1 MTVADQPSFPFRRT
15 ALFAVSALASLLP
28 AARAADWPQ
37 WRGPGRDGVVP
48 GFQAPATWSAASFVK
63 QWSLAVGEGH
73 ASPIVVGDRVYQ
85 FSREGDREVMRC
97 LALADGKPLWR
108 DAYAAPYSMNLA
120 ARGHG
125 KGPKATPAVADGR
138 VFALGIAGALSAYD
152 AATGRVLWRKT
163 FAGEFKHTA
172 PDFGA
177 ATSPLVDG
185 DVVIVHVGGEDQ
197 GALTAFDTATGAV
210 RWRWTGDGPA
220 YASPVIA
227 TFGGIRQLVTQSQER
242 CLALSPADGRLLWE
256 IPFSTSYDQNSVTPI
271 VAGDLV
277 VFGGVGKP
285 TFAVKVSGTS
295 AVRVWE
301 ARDITLYMSTPV
313 LSGPRLFGMTDKHKG
328 SLFSLDLATG
338 RVLWKTEGKLGAN
351 AALLDLGSAVL
362 VAAEP
367 GYVSVHAKA
376 GDTLPELAKIKVGDS
391 PLWAHPAV
399 AGQRLLFKDAGALH
413 VYAVAG
419 AK

>member
-1 MTVADQPSFPFRRT
+1 MTVPAQPTSSIRRT

-48 GFQAPATWSAASFVK
+48 GFQAPAAWSAASFVK

-242 CLALSPADGRLLWE
+242 CLAISPADGRLLWE

-399 AGQRLLFKDAGALH
+399 AGQRLLFKDAGTLH

>member
-1 MTVADQPSFPFRRT
+1 MTPPSIPRSHIFLGAAT
-15 ALFAVSALASLLP
+15 AAALFAATL
-28 AARAADWPQ
+28 RAADWPQ
-37 WRGPGRDGVVP
+37 WRGPARDGVVP
-48 GFQAPATWSAASFVK
+48 GFQAPATWSPASFVK
-63 QWSLAVGEGH
+63 SWSLPVGEGH
-73 ASPIVVGDRVYQ
+73 ASPVVVGDRVYQ
-85 FSREGDREVMRC
+85 FAREGDDEVMRC
-97 LALADGKPLWR
+97 LALADGKLLWR

-125 KGPKATPAVADGR
+125 KGPKATPAVAGGR

-152 AATGRVLWRKT
+152 AATGKVLWRKT
-163 FAGEFKHTA
+163 FAGDFKRTS

-185 DVVIVHVGGEDQ
+185 DLVIVHVGGEDQ

-242 CLALSPADGRLLWE
+242 CLALSPADGKLLWE
-256 IPFSTSYDQNSVTPI
+256 IPFTTSYDQNSVTPV
-271 VAGDLV
+271 VAGDHV
-277 VFGGVGKP
+277 IFGGIGKP
-285 TFAVKVSGTS
+285 TFAVKVDGPS
-295 AVRVWE
+295 ATRVWE
-301 ARDITLYMSTPV
+301 AREITLYMSTPV
-313 LSGPRLFGMTDKHKG
+313 LSGSRLFGMSDKHKG
-328 SLFSLDLATG
+328 SLFSLDVATG

-367 GYVSVHAKA
+367 GDVSVLGKT
-376 GDTLPELAKIKVGDS
+376 GDTLTELVKIKVGDS
-391 PLWAHPAV
+391 PLWAHPAL
-399 AGQRLLFKDAGALH
+399 AGNRLLLKDAKTLH
-413 VYAVAG
+413 AYTVAG
-419 AK
+419 AR